1 MVDLVLQTG
10 QHRRPQ
16 AVRRDRPWRGSQAE
30 DPVLEAPD
38 PATSGRQ
45 DIGREMERRPAA
57 VVDEIRPAGVPS
69 DDDHGVAEM
78 ARHRVGQAP
87 ETDRLEVDRG
97 DDRSTGV
104 QPRIERCSGA
114 LRSAGLVVIGF
125 DLEPLQRLAR
135 PAREPRVLPLVPEPE
150 RQDRLAEG
158 PELPEDVA
166 RPEPTTDAEDRGL
179 GQGLA
184 GQARD
189 DALVRQDIGQGRG
202 LGVQAAA
209 HPVARR
215 RGCIVG
221 DVRGAGAAFIGS
233 GRGEDRSARR

>member
-1 MVDLVLQTG
+1 MVDLVLQAG
-10 QHRRPQ
+10 PDRRAQ
-16 AVRRDRPWRGSQAE
+16 AVRRDRPRRGLQAE
-30 DPVLEAPD
+30 DPVLEATD

-45 DIGREMERRPAA
+45 DIGRDLERRPAA
-57 VVDEIRPAGVPS
+57 VVDEIRATGVPS
-69 DDDHGVAEM
+69 EDDHGVAEM

-87 ETDRLEVDRG
+87 KADRLEVDRG

-114 LRSAGLVVIGF
+114 LRPAGLVVIGF
-125 DLEPLQRLAR
+125 DLESLQRLAG
-135 PAREPRVLPLVPEPE
+135 PARDPRVLPLVPEAE

-166 RPEPTTDAEDRGL
+166 RAEPAADAEDRGL

-202 LGVQAAA
+202 LGMQAAA
-209 HPVARR
+209 QPVAGRA
-215 RGCIVG
+215 GCIVG
-221 DVRGAGAAFIGS
+221 DVRDAGAAFIGS
-233 GRGEDRSARR
+233 GRGKDGSARR